1 MRHFSRILSFNVLAV
16 LSLALVGCGLTSEE
30 IRKATTPT
38 LCETVTSPTSVD
50 FSNRDI
56 LAELKKRNAAQC
68 ATQDILDARS
78 AEHQKAQGL
87 ERERNQNDGGG
98 GGY

>member
-30 IRKATTPT
+30 IGKATTLA
-38 LCETVTSPTSVD
+38 LCETVTSPTNVD

-78 AEHQKAQGL
+78 AEHQKAQAL

>member
-1 MRHFSRILSFNVLAV
+1 MRHFSRIISFNVIAV

-38 LCETVTSPTSVD
+38 LCETVTLPTSVD

-56 LAELKKRNAAQC
+56 LAELKKRNATQC

-78 AEHQKAQGL
+78 AEHQKAQAL